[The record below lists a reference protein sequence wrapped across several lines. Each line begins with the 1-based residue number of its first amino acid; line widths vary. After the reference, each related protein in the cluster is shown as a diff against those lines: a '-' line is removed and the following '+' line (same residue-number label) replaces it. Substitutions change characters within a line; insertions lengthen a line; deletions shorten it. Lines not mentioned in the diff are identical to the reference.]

1 MPRDAA
7 TGAASGRVWL
17 WTAAGLSGAL
27 LLGLA
32 LLLDRALA
40 GRPSWAGPLELE
52 PGRRGFTPVYTG
64 PLDPDRTAALVLSW
78 SADAPSR
85 VRLHVRRDDGV
96 CLGERELALGPTR
109 PGAMASLVVPLRAA
123 VEGPHTYVW
132 EAVGPPPGL
141 LLLCV
146 RPSHPLPFLPV
157 GGAAAAFAAAG
168 LAGSLALAR
177 GRAEAGPGTRAR
189 AVAAGARLGIV
200 LALAALLAV
209 HSAQDPLVLRAWG
222 QEEAP

>member
-1 MPRDAA
+1 MPGDAV
-7 TGAASGRVWL
+7 TGAASGRAWL

-52 PGRRGFTPVYTG
+52 PGRRDFTPVYTG

-85 VRLHVRRDDGV
+85 VRLHVRSEAGA

-109 PGAMASLVVPLRAA
+109 PGALETRAVPLRAA
-123 VEGPHTYVW
+123 VEGPHTCVW
-132 EAVGPPPGL
+132 EAAGPPPDR

-146 RPSHPLPFLPV
+146 RPRHALPFLPV
-157 GGAAAAFAAAG
+157 AAAAAAFAAAG
-168 LAGSLALAR
+168 LAGALALAR
-177 GRAEAGPGTRAR
+177 GRADAGPGDRAR

-209 HSAQDPLVLRAWG
+209 HAAQDPLVLRAEG
-222 QEEAP
+222 PAESP